1 MAGMMRKASYDAFS
15 CSTGLRIR
23 FIAILKLQLH
33 LHWSGERDS
42 NSRVRFGRP
51 PYLPLYDHRLLAL
64 GGGVEPNPFEA
75 SKAPG
80 LPLADPRTI
89 QCWLPARDSNP
100 HQHVQSVR
108 S

>member
-1 MAGMMRKASYDAFS
+1 MGRRVKVPF
-15 CSTGLRIR
+15 
-23 FIAILKLQLH
+23 FH
-33 LHWSGERDS
+33 NWSGERDS

-80 LPLADPRTI
+80 LPLADPRIGAT
-89 QCWLPARDSNP
+89 LAPGEGF
-100 HQHVQSVR
+100 
-108 S
+108 